1 MDRFDQLMVNE
12 EENKKL
18 SAKSSSEKIDR
29 KMKAVHAN

>member
-18 SAKSSSEKIDR
+18 SAKNSSEKIDR